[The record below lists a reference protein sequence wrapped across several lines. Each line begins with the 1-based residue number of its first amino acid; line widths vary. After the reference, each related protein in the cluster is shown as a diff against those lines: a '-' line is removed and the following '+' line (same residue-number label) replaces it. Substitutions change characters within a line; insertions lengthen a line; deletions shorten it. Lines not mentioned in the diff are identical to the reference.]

1 MSEAHKRVPE
11 KLQRIFNT
19 GTLSDYNPKVKLV
32 VLSDVDNTLINNDQV
47 KTDVEQGMLGLVG
60 DELTARFWQIY
71 EQVRAETDM
80 VDIPTTLRLIKK
92 EISDAQLYRDLYRL
106 WYDFP
111 YCDYVYPQV
120 YSVLDYLRSISRPAI
135 LSDGDASFQ
144 LRKIV
149 TTGLARAV
157 NGDVLI
163 YAHKDHHLDDIELA
177 LPADHYVMIED
188 KPSLLTIMKQYFGD
202 RITTVLVKQGKYARD
217 PRQLVN
223 SNPDYELPSIGD
235 VLNLTQAQL
244 SGQP

>member
-1 MSEAHKRVPE
+1 MQSHRDVPE
-11 KLQRIFNT
+11 KLQRIFNK
-19 GTLSDYNPKVKLV
+19 GTISDQNPQVKLV

-47 KTDVEQGMLGLVG
+47 KTDVEQGMLALTG
-60 DELTARFWQIY
+60 DEMTARFWQIY
-71 EQVRAETDM
+71 EEVRAQTDM
-80 VDIPTTLRLIKK
+80 VDIPQTLRLIKK
-92 EISDAQLYRDLYRL
+92 EISDPELYHDLYRL

-120 YSVLDYLRSISRPAI
+120 YEVLDYLRSISRPAI

-163 YAHKDHHLDDIELA
+163 YAHKDHHLDDVELA

-188 KPSLLTIMKQYFGD
+188 KPSLLTLMKAHFGD
-202 RITTVLVKQGKYARD
+202 RITTILVKQGKYATD

-223 SNPDYELPSIGD
+223 SNPDYELLSIGE
-235 VLNLTQAQL
+235 VLSLTEAQL
-244 SGQP
+244 SGQK